1 MSRLK
6 PEKLF
11 VKYVFGANAK
21 EPVTP
26 RRYTLT
32 HSDFTGDLYLSVGP
46 EYDRKAVSGLY
57 TRLMRDEVLAEWC
70 EDAKGFSLH
79 VYCHVSGGLVFGR
92 AGWRSSIFKREMPLV
107 LEAIRH
113 GDKQLFSVNP
123 DLDDAAVI
131 IHFQSSKDKFNQ
143 VEDWGVLRDYR
154 LK

>member
-1 MSRLK
+1 
-6 PEKLF
+6 
-11 VKYVFGANAK
+11 
-21 EPVTP
+21 
-26 RRYTLT
+26 
-32 HSDFTGDLYLSVGP
+32 
-46 EYDRKAVSGLY
+46 
-57 TRLMRDEVLAEWC
+57 
-70 EDAKGFSLH
+70 
-79 VYCHVSGGLVFGR
+79 
-92 AGWRSSIFKREMPLV
+92 V